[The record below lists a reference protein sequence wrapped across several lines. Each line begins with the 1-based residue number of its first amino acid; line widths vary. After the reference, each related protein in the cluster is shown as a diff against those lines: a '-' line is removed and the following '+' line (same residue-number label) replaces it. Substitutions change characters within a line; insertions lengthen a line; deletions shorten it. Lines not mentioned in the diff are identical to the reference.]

1 MENQVKA
8 PALAGRVAVVTG
20 AGGVLGSGFARC
32 LARAGARVAL
42 VDLHREKAEAVA
54 AELRAAGCPAAAFG
68 CNVLDQPQVA
78 ETAEAVA
85 QRLGPCDILI
95 NAAGGNH
102 PKATTAS
109 EYALPDAPAGDGPS
123 FFDLDAAGVSFVFHL
138 TFLGTRCSIVNIS
151 SMNAYRPLTKIPAYS
166 GAKAAVSNFTQWLAV
181 HFSKAGVRVNALAP
195 GFFSTAQ
202 NKPLLWQADGTPTAR
217 SRKILDATPLGR
229 VGKSEDLD
237 GALLFLTDPQASAF
251 VTGVV
256 LPVDGGFAAYAG
268 V

>member
-32 LARAGARVAL
+32 LARSGARVAL
-42 VDLHREKAEAVA
+42 VDLHREKAEVVA

-68 CNVLDQPQVA
+68 CNVLDQPRVA

-138 TFLGTRCSIVNIS
+138 NFLGTLLPCQTFGRQMLGRTGCSIVNIS

-166 GAKAAVSNFTQWLAV
+166 GAKAAVSNFTQ
-181 HFSKAGVRVNALAP
+181 
-195 GFFSTAQ
+195 
-202 NKPLLWQADGTPTAR
+202 
-217 SRKILDATPLGR
+217 
-229 VGKSEDLD
+229 
-237 GALLFLTDPQASAF
+237 
-251 VTGVV
+251 
-256 LPVDGGFAAYAG
+256 
-268 V
+268 

>member
-1 MENQVKA
+1 MENQEKA

-20 AGGVLGSGFARC
+20 AGGVLGSSFARC

-123 FFDLDAAGVSFVFHL
+123 FFDLDAAGDSYVFHL
-138 TFLGTRCSIVNIS
+138 
-151 SMNAYRPLTKIPAYS
+151 
-166 GAKAAVSNFTQWLAV
+166 NF
-181 HFSKAGVRVNALAP
+181 
-195 GFFSTAQ
+195 
-202 NKPLLWQADGTPTAR
+202 
-217 SRKILDATPLGR
+217 
-229 VGKSEDLD
+229 
-237 GALLFLTDPQASAF
+237 
-251 VTGVV
+251 
-256 LPVDGGFAAYAG
+256 
-268 V
+268 